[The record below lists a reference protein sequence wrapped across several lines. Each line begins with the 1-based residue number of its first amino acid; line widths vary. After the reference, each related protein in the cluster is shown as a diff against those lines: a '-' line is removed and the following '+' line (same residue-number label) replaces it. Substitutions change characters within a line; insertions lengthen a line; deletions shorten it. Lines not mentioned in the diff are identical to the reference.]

1 MHSHTR
7 AFFTRKR
14 LLLRPNLALSLEDRM
29 TKLILSTMACS
40 LALLAGCS
48 SLPRP
53 EPGSVAVPD
62 SSFKTIVRKV
72 EQQNTEKILDQAL
85 PARALPP
92 LDMND
97 RAGRTLDID
106 LANDSSRLY
115 SFRVR
120 NLPVRDALNMFA
132 SLNQLN
138 IVVEAGVTGNI
149 SASFD
154 NIPLERAFDLMLSSQ
169 GYSFEIND
177 KVIRVREFLTKTFSL
192 DYIRVSRT
200 GSSGSTISSGGGGGS
215 GGSSGSISSS
225 NDGQFWNEMESQ
237 LRTMLSP
244 RGRISVNRLTGTAQV
259 TDVVPRVREIE
270 SFINTVRSGMHR
282 QIDLEVRIAEVTMRD
297 DQALGLDWSK
307 LPINRFGG
315 YIKSATTI
323 TEAAGSMQPPPS
335 SLAASYVT
343 NNFSAM
349 ITALKQQG
357 DVRVVSQPRIRI
369 INNQTAFVKVGT
381 DQTYFTRTTNRL
393 IQTGGSVVDSIN
405 EQANTVTIGMV
416 MTVTP
421 QISSDGYAMLDIAP
435 TMTRLAGMVTSPG
448 GTSSA
453 PILEIKQA
461 NTMVRVKDN
470 EVVVLGGL
478 IQEETS
484 DSSRSVP
491 VLGEIPGVGK
501 AFGSTYKAT
510 SRKELVIFLVPS
522 ILPDDP
528 R

>member
-1 MHSHTR
+1 M
-7 AFFTRKR
+7 
-14 LLLRPNLALSLEDRM
+14 N
-29 TKLILSTMACS
+29 KLILLPIACS

-48 SLPRP
+48 SMPRP

-62 SSFKTIVRKV
+62 SNFKQIVRKV
-72 EQQNTEKILDQAL
+72 EQQNTERVLDQVS
-85 PARALPP
+85 PARTLPP

-97 RAGRTLDID
+97 RAGRTLNID
-106 LANDSSRLY
+106 LEGDSSRLY

-138 IVVEAGVTGNI
+138 IVVEAGVTGNM

-154 NIPLERAFDLMLSSQ
+154 NIPLEKAFDLMLSSQ
-169 GYSFEIND
+169 GYAFEIND
-177 KVIRVREFLTKTFSL
+177 RVIRVREFLTKTFSL

-200 GSSGSTISSGGGGGS
+200 ASSGGSVSSGGS
-215 GGSSGSISSS
+215 GGGSQGSISSS
-225 NDGQFWNEMESQ
+225 NDGQFWTEMEGQ
-237 LRTMLSP
+237 LRAMLSP
-244 RGRISVNRLTGTAQV
+244 KGRMSINRMTGTAQV

-270 SFINTVRSGMHR
+270 SFINTVRAGMHR
-282 QIDLEVRIAEVTMRD
+282 QIDLEVRIAEVTLRD

-315 YIKSATTI
+315 FIKAATTI
-323 TEAAGSMQPPPS
+323 TDGGGSLQPPPGT
-335 SLAASYVT
+335 LAANFVSG
-343 NNFSAM
+343 NFSAM

-357 DVRVVSQPRIRI
+357 DVRVVSQPRVRI

-381 DQTYFTRTTNRL
+381 DQTFFTRTTNRL

-405 EQANTVTIGMV
+405 ETANTVTVGVV

-421 QISSDGYAMLDIAP
+421 QISSDGFAMLDISP
-435 TMTRLAGMVTSPG
+435 TMTRLAGTVTSPS

-453 PILEIKQA
+453 PILEVKQT

-484 DSSRSVP
+484 DSTRSVP
-491 VLGEIPGVGK
+491 LLGELPVVGK
-501 AFGSTYKAT
+501 AFGSTYRGT
-510 SRKELVIFLVPS
+510 VRKELVIFLVPS

>member
-1 MHSHTR
+1 
-7 AFFTRKR
+7 
-14 LLLRPNLALSLEDRM
+14 M
-29 TKLILSTMACS
+29 TKLILSFIVCN

-48 SLPRP
+48 TLPRP
-53 EPGSVAVPD
+53 EPGSVAMPD
-62 SSFKTIVRKV
+62 SSFKNIVRKV
-72 EQQNTEKILDQAL
+72 EQQNTDRVLDQAL
-85 PARALPP
+85 PARVLPP

-97 RAGRTLDID
+97 RAGRLLNID
-106 LANDSSRLY
+106 LENDSSRLY

-154 NIPLERAFDLMLSSQ
+154 NIPLEKAFDLMLTSQ
-169 GYSFEIND
+169 GYAFEITD

-192 DYIRVSRT
+192 DYIRVTRAA
-200 GSSGSTISSGGGGGS
+200 SSGGSVSGGGS
-215 GGSSGSISSS
+215 GGGSQGSINSS
-225 NDGQFWNEMESQ
+225 NDGQFWTEMDGQ
-237 LRTMLSP
+237 LRSMLSP
-244 RGRISVNRLTGTAQV
+244 RGRISINRLTGTAQV

-270 SFINTVRSGMHR
+270 SFINTVRAGMHR
-282 QIDLEVRIAEVTMRD
+282 QIDLEVRIAEVTLRD
-297 DQALGLDWSK
+297 DQALGLDWSR
-307 LPINRFGG
+307 LPINRFGA
-315 YIKSATTI
+315 IRAVTSI
-323 TEAAGSMQPPPS
+323 LDVSGSLQPPANTLS
-335 SLAASYVT
+335 ASYVT

-357 DVRVVSQPRIRI
+357 DVRVVSQPRVRI

-381 DQTYFTRTTNRL
+381 DQTFFTRTTNRL

-405 EQANTVTIGMV
+405 EQANTVTVGVV

-421 QISSDGYAMLDIAP
+421 QISNDGYAMLDIAP
-435 TMTRLAGMVTSPG
+435 TMTRLAGIVTSPS

-453 PILEIKQA
+453 PILEIKQT

-484 DSSRSVP
+484 DSNRSVP
-491 VLGEIPGVGK
+491 LLGEIPVVGK
-501 AFGSTYKAT
+501 AFGSTYRGT
-510 SRKELVIFLVPS
+510 VRKELVIFLVPS

>member
-1 MHSHTR
+1 MHSYIC
-7 AFFTRKR
+7 AIFTRNH
-14 LLLRPNLALSLEDRM
+14 LLLRPNLALSLEDSM
-29 TKLILSTMACS
+29 TKLILSPIACS

-48 SLPRP
+48 TLPRP
-53 EPGSVAVPD
+53 ESGSVAVPD
-62 SSFKTIVRKV
+62 SSFKNIVRKV

-85 PARALPP
+85 PSRVLPP
-92 LDMND
+92 LDMNE
-97 RAGRTLDID
+97 RAGRTSNID
-106 LANDSSRLY
+106 VANDSSRLY

-154 NIPLERAFDLMLSSQ
+154 NIPLERAFDLMLTSQ

-200 GSSGSTISSGGGGGS
+200 GSSGGSVNSGGS
-215 GGSSGSISSS
+215 GGGSQSSISSS
-225 NDGQFWNEMESQ
+225 NDGQFWTEMESQ
-237 LRTMLSP
+237 LRSMLSP
-244 RGRISVNRLTGTAQV
+244 RGRLSVNRLTGTAQV

-270 SFINTVRSGMHR
+270 SFISTVRSGMHR
-282 QIDLEVRIAEVTMRD
+282 QIDLEVRIAEVTLRD

-315 YIKSATTI
+315 FIKTATSI
-323 TEAAGSMQPPPS
+323 TEAAGSLQPPPS
-335 SLAASYVT
+335 SIAASYVT

-357 DVRVVSQPRIRI
+357 DVRVVSQPRVRI

-381 DQTYFTRTTNRL
+381 DQTFFTRTTNRL

-405 EQANTVTIGMV
+405 EQANTVTVGMV

-484 DSSRSVP
+484 DSTRSVP
-491 VLGEIPGVGK
+491 VLGEIPGIGK
-501 AFGSTYKAT
+501 AFGSTYKGT
-510 SRKELVIFLVPS
+510 LRKELVIFLVPS

>member
-7 AFFTRKR
+7 AFFTRKH
-14 LLLRPNLALSLEDRM
+14 LPLRPNLAPSLEDSM
-29 TKLILSTMACS
+29 TKLILYPMAFS

-48 SLPRP
+48 TLPRP
-53 EPGSVAVPD
+53 EAGSVAVPD
-62 SSFKTIVRKV
+62 SSFKNIVRKV

-85 PARALPP
+85 PPRVLPQ
-92 LDMND
+92 LDMNE
-97 RAGRTLDID
+97 RAGRTLNID

-154 NIPLERAFDLMLSSQ
+154 NIPLERAFDLMLTSQ

-200 GSSGSTISSGGGGGS
+200 GSSGGSVSSGGNGGGS
-215 GGSSGSISSS
+215 LGSISSS
-225 NDGQFWNEMESQ
+225 NDGQFWNEMETQ
-237 LRTMLSP
+237 LRAMLSP

-315 YIKSATTI
+315 FIKSATTI
-323 TEAAGSMQPPPS
+323 TDAGGSLQPPQGT
-335 SLAASYVT
+335 LAANYVT

-357 DVRVVSQPRIRI
+357 DVRVVSQPRVRI

-381 DQTYFTRTTNRL
+381 DQTFFTRTTNRL

-405 EQANTVTIGMV
+405 EQANTVTVGMV

-484 DSSRSVP
+484 DSNRSVP

>member
-1 MHSHTR
+1 MVK
-7 AFFTRKR
+7 FI
-14 LLLRPNLALSLEDRM
+14 LSLV
-29 TKLILSTMACS
+29 ACI
-40 LALLAGCS
+40 LALLAGCTT
-48 SLPRP
+48 LPRP
-53 EPGSVAVPD
+53 ESGSVAVPD
-62 SSFKTIVRKV
+62 SNFKNIVRKV
-72 EQQNTEKILDQAL
+72 EQQNTDKVLDQAL
-85 PARALPP
+85 PARVLPP

-97 RAGRTLDID
+97 RAGRTLNLD
-106 LANDSSRLY
+106 LENDSSRLY

-154 NIPLERAFDLMLSSQ
+154 NIPLAKAFDLMLTSQ
-169 GYSFEIND
+169 GYAFEIND

-192 DYIRVSRT
+192 DYIRVTRSA
-200 GSSGSTISSGGGGGS
+200 SSGGSVSSGGGGG
-215 GGSSGSISSS
+215 GGSQGSISTS
-225 NDGQFWNEMESQ
+225 NDGQFWSEMDGQ
-237 LRTMLSP
+237 LRSMLSP
-244 RGRISVNRLTGTAQV
+244 RGRISINRLTGTAQV

-270 SFINTVRSGMHR
+270 SFINTVRAGMHR
-282 QIDLEVRIAEVTMRD
+282 QIDLEVRIAEVTLRD
-297 DQALGLDWSK
+297 DQALGLDWSR
-307 LPINRFGG
+307 LPINRFGA
-315 YIKSATTI
+315 IRAVTSI
-323 TEAAGSMQPPPS
+323 TDGGGSLQPPPS
-335 SLAASYVT
+335 TLSASYVT
-343 NNFSAM
+343 NNFSAV

-357 DVRVVSQPRIRI
+357 DVRVVSQPRVRI

-381 DQTYFTRTTNRL
+381 DQTFFTRTTNRL

-405 EQANTVTIGMV
+405 EQANTVTVGVV

-421 QISSDGYAMLDIAP
+421 QISNDGYAMLDIAP

-453 PILEIKQA
+453 PILEIKQT

-484 DSSRSVP
+484 DVNRSVP
-491 VLGEIPGVGK
+491 LVGEIPVLGK
-501 AFGSTYKAT
+501 AFGSTYKGT
-510 SRKELVIFLVPS
+510 VRKELVIFLVPS